1 MSKDFVL
8 DASPIII
15 MAKIGLIELIP
26 KVADEL
32 IIPKAVKNEIEAGI
46 PNDPAFN
53 WIKSSGKV
61 FIRDVG
67 SIEPEILKWDLGL
80 GETEVLSFAYKNKGF
95 TAILDDRA
103 ARRCAR
109 ALGIKIKGT
118 LSLLIL
124 AKKEGYIPRI
134 SLVLDKLI
142 KAGFYVSSDLI
153 QKAKDLANE

>member
-1 MSKDFVL
+1 M
-8 DASPIII
+8 
-15 MAKIGLIELIP
+15 
-26 KVADEL
+26 
-32 IIPKAVKNEIEAGI
+32 
-46 PNDPAFN
+46 
-53 WIKSSGKV
+53 
-61 FIRDVG
+61 RQ
-67 SIEPEILKWDLGL
+67 
-80 GETEVLSFAYKNKGF
+80 
-95 TAILDDRA
+95 
-103 ARRCAR
+103 